1 MPQTWIDLPG
11 GFGLLG
17 GHLYFVHTENLQGSF
32 IVRPVSY
39 FSNFQQWELLVPKP
53 RGPRKTY
60 CMFDTRKEVVTHALG
75 MWANYIETGTVT
87 MGAAD
92 AIKRGKPGIIQPLNL
107 DQQEHVVKLRKL
119 QQLLLS
125 TTVDLNARF

>member
-60 CMFDTRKEVVTHALG
+60 CMFDTNGEIIHYALG
-75 MWANYIETGTVT
+75 RWVDHIKYGTSDPKHNATPKV
-87 MGAAD
+87 
-92 AIKRGKPGIIQPLNL
+92 LNE
-107 DQQEHVVKLRKL
+107 DQMRLILKL
-119 QQLLLS
+119 QVLQKKALGKHPIEPAQNPTLE
-125 TTVDLNARF
+125 

>member
-1 MPQTWIDLPG
+1 
-11 GFGLLG
+11 
-17 GHLYFVHTENLQGSF
+17 
-32 IVRPVSY
+32 
-39 FSNFQQWELLVPKP
+39 
-53 RGPRKTY
+53 
-60 CMFDTRKEVVTHALG
+60 MFDTRKEVVTHALD

-92 AIKRGKPGIIQPLNL
+92 AIRCGKPGIIQPLNL

-125 TTVDLNARF
+125 TTVHVNLDARF